1 LALLVFLAACG
12 GSSSSNDSCFFPSP
26 YLSEVRSKIVS
37 CANGGNIPSKVLLAN
52 AIYKDGDRKNAAKL
66 YQEIADIPGGQGL
79 RELSRMENF
88 SGMDA
93 SRMLSKASSDGDV
106 ESTFIAF
113 NRLELKGDLA
123 GARSILDSASS
134 QKIGRLA
141 QIAWSSEKQPATWQR
156 SWAQKA
162 ALAGDA
168 LGMHQYAHML
178 EHGIGGAVDR
188 KEAESWYINAAK
200 KSETPETLIDAA
212 RVAAGELGGNPDKDK
227 AIGILMR
234 ARSLSSSYD
243 TGFIDKKITSIM
255 GN

>member
-1 LALLVFLAACG
+1 
-12 GSSSSNDSCFFPSP
+12 
-26 YLSEVRSKIVS
+26 
-37 CANGGNIPSKVLLAN
+37 
-52 AIYKDGDRKNAAKL
+52 
-66 YQEIADIPGGQGL
+66 
-79 RELSRMENF
+79 
-88 SGMDA
+88 
-93 SRMLSKASSDGDV
+93 
-106 ESTFIAF
+106 
-113 NRLELKGDLA
+113 
-123 GARSILDSASS
+123 
-134 QKIGRLA
+134 
-141 QIAWSSEKQPATWQR
+141 
-156 SWAQKA
+156 
-162 ALAGDA
+162 
-168 LGMHQYAHML
+168 MHQYAHML